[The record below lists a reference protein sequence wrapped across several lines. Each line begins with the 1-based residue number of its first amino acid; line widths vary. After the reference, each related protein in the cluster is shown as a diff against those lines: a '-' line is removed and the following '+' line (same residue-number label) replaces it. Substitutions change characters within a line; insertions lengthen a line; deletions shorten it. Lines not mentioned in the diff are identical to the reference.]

1 MEEQYELMDDS
12 DVEATM
18 PPNDLLRTAR
28 EFLNRPVTQQELAR
42 AWDKINHLP
51 SEERRVAACLEQLLL
66 SAPVDK
72 STQQRGVGEASI
84 MTVPQA
90 DSSSSPARTQA
101 ANSSTSQPV
110 KSKTSGNRGDGIID
124 LSSSDNED
132 SNNINFGRAPPAR
145 SSPNHNSDRKRKRM
159 SREPGSDDE
168 VELAM
173 SSLRDK
179 GKKRARQLTP
189 PAIPPGVIDSDDED
203 LLEDILRPD
212 RVRNG
217 SISASSNSPTSKD
230 STATVPIAAF
240 EGPEPVLQP
249 LLAAPNQE
257 EPSLMLQVLAVIPDV
272 DSKHV
277 QSLIEQYSATHENCV
292 EHIIDVL
299 LNDKNYPK
307 AQRASSA
314 AEKGKAKDSATEDP
328 LLARYNAYLDKAN
341 RKETQ
346 PVPAQDYREAA

>member
-1 MEEQYELMDDS
+1 MEEQYELMEDS

-51 SEERRVAACLEQLLL
+51 TEEQRVAACLEQLLL
-66 SAPVDK
+66 SAPTDK
-72 STQQRGVGEASI
+72 CIQQQGVGVASI
-84 MTVPQA
+84 PTVPKA

-101 ANSSTSQPV
+101 ANSSDSQPA
-110 KSKTSGNRGDGIID
+110 KSKISGNRGDRIID
-124 LSSSDNED
+124 ISSSDNED
-132 SNNINFGRAPPAR
+132 NNNNIGGSFPAR

-168 VELAM
+168 VELPM

-179 GKKRARQLTP
+179 GKKRARQMTP
-189 PAIPPGVIDSDDED
+189 SAVPFGMMDYDDED

-217 SISASSNSPTSKD
+217 SNSASSNSPTSKD

-249 LLAAPNQE
+249 LLATATQE

-277 QSLIEQYSATHENCV
+277 QSLIEQHSATQENCV
-292 EHIIDVL
+292 EHIIDIL

-314 AEKGKAKDSATEDP
+314 AEKGKAKESATEDA

-341 RKETQ
+341 RKATQ